1 MAVAGLVTNEVMS
14 DVAGLVT
21 NEVMSDVAGLGFGL
35 LLFVVP
41 C

>member
-1 MAVAGLVTNEVMS
+1 MAGLVTNEVMS